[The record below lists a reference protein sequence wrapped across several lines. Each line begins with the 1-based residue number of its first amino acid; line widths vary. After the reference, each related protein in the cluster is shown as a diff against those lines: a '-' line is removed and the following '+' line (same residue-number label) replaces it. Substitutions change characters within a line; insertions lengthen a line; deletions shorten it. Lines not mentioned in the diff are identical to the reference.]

1 MESTSTKMERI
12 HSPERLRQL
21 TGISQTD
28 YDSWRRTIKG
38 APAPFVKFSNGDVL
52 AYQVVSFFI
61 HEAGV
66 PLCDLK
72 HLETEMIFKSC
83 NVNFS
88 VLKHW
93 RLIYNSETNSLALLH
108 EDQPNPEVK
117 YLIRIKEAPLKILI
131 KENIEA
137 NRKVVPIM
145 DGGGN
150 VEDEAALRE
159 LSGLS
164 TVIPVN
170 AKSSVA

>member
-1 MESTSTKMERI
+1 
-12 HSPERLRQL
+12 
-21 TGISQTD
+21 
-28 YDSWRRTIKG
+28 
-38 APAPFVKFSNGDVL
+38 
-52 AYQVVSFFI
+52 
-61 HEAGV
+61 
-66 PLCDLK
+66 
-72 HLETEMIFKSC
+72 MIFKSC

-88 VLKHW
+88 VLKQW
-93 RLIYNSETNSLALLH
+93 RLSYNSETNSLALLH

-159 LSGLS
+159 LSALS
-164 TVIPVN
+164 GVVFVN
-170 AKSSVA
+170 PKSSAA